1 MRRQQLAIAR
11 SQSDQEIVRHTPSSC
26 TIGFRIKRVNSQF
39 YLNRC
44 HGIPGHIALRELTT
58 PLSVSCLEDLGWGA
72 LRDRQL
78 SRLPEDEH
86 HPARVIDVHRSRLHV
101 VAPGIDTSLPPPG
114 NLDNGPVTVG
124 DWVVLDRS
132 QQRIVSLLERN
143 SLFRRKAPG
152 TGRDV
157 QLIAANVDTLLIVSS
172 CNLDFNEARLERYLA
187 IGREAQVMPIVV
199 LTKAD
204 LCDEPAEYVSRAS
217 RLSPGLLV
225 EAVNA
230 LSRESLNCL
239 DAWLARGQTIALLGS
254 SGVGKSTLANTLRGT
269 EDLATQA
276 VRDDDDK
283 GRHTTT
289 SRQMYRLPGGA
300 WIVDTPGMREL
311 QLTDVQAGLD
321 DVFAEISSAAKACR
335 FSDCTHTAEPGC
347 AVRAA
352 IESGNVD
359 ADRLTRW
366 RKLVREEAHN
376 RESIAERRARDKST
390 GKLYKKI
397 IGETQRNKGR
407 QT

>member
-1 MRRQQLAIAR
+1 M
-11 SQSDQEIVRHTPSSC
+11 
-26 TIGFRIKRVNSQF
+26 
-39 YLNRC
+39 
-44 HGIPGHIALRELTT
+44 RELTT
-58 PLSVSCLEDLGWGA
+58 PLSVACLEDLGWGSLQA
-72 LRDRQL
+72 RQL
-78 SRLPEDEH
+78 SLSPAGEH
-86 HPARVIDVHRSRLHV
+86 YPARVIDVHRSRVHL

-124 DWVVLDRS
+124 DWVLLDRS
-132 QQRIVSLLERN
+132 HQKIVSLLERN

-152 TGRDV
+152 SGRDV
-157 QLIAANVDTLLIVSS
+157 QLIAANVDTLFIVSS

-187 IGREAQVMPIVV
+187 IGREAAVMSIIV

-204 LCDEPAEYVSRAS
+204 LCDDPSEYVRRAS

-225 EAVNA
+225 ETVNA
-230 LSRESLNCL
+230 LSRESLSCL

-254 SGVGKSTLANTLRGT
+254 SGVGKSTLSNTLRGT
-269 EDLATQA
+269 QDLATQA
-276 VRDDDDK
+276 VRSDDDK

-321 DVFAEISSAAKACR
+321 DVFAEITSVAKACR
-335 FSDCTHTAEPGC
+335 FSDCSHDAEPGC

-352 IESGNVD
+352 IESGEIDVD
-359 ADRLTRW
+359 RFSRW

-397 IGETQRNKGR
+397 ISETHRKKGR
-407 QT
+407 ET